1 MSELFNGFG
10 KLFETNNHGNGY
22 FYEEDYK
29 FFFYQYVSRQ
39 WQAQKKKLNLW
50 QKKNFDKFNRYEC

>member
-22 FYEEDYK
+22 FYEENPLPFK
-29 FFFYQYVSRQ
+29 PMIGYVKIFGTREETLIRIF
-39 WQAQKKKLNLW
+39 K
-50 QKKNFDKFNRYEC
+50 